1 MARPDRWNA
10 GIAATVFVLACLA
23 SGMAQAQKGP
33 AMQVY
38 DRLSAAREQAE
49 AARDQDK
56 DSPASRQ
63 RAEIILRDAL
73 ESMQRPEIRDLAEGN
88 KSLRYRAFNIRADLF
103 ELYLA
108 EGNKARALDLM
119 AQMLAE
125 DGAPLDL
132 VYRSKQAQAL
142 LQGEPRYRAMLA
154 RADAMG
160 RLWHARAIATPYS
173 DHLGE
178 AERIA
183 GLSLFWSE
191 VKYNFAHFNNVPGLD
206 WDRAYLDFLPQVI
219 AARDTREYYEVLMR
233 FAPLLH
239 DGHTNIYPPKELRPH
254 FYARP
259 PLLTAMID
267 GKVLVTFVGSERLAK
282 QGIRVGDEITAI
294 DGIEVTRYAREQVA
308 PYESSS
314 TPQDMA
320 VRMYTYALLSG
331 DKDVPLKLG
340 LDDGHGRRRTLV
352 VARDN
357 YVDRHS
363 PPSFVF
369 RQLPGGVAY
378 LSLDQ
383 FETKASSEAF
393 MQHLPQIM
401 QAKALILDVRD
412 NGGGSDRYGFE
423 ILSHL
428 TAAPIPGPR
437 STELSVDPV
446 ARANG
451 NLTLEWRP
459 LDGSGASYPH
469 RTSPIFTGPVAV
481 LTSARTFSA
490 AEDFVMAFDALKRGI
505 LVGQRT
511 GGSTGMPMS
520 FDLPGGGSARICVK
534 WDSYPDGREFVDKGI
549 SPDVEVAP
557 SVADIRHGR
566 DPVIARAAELLRAR
580 LKR

>member
-1 MARPDRWNA
+1 MARPDRWYA

-23 SGMAQAQKGP
+23 PCLGYAQKGP
-33 AMQVY
+33 AMQAY
-38 DRLSAAREQAE
+38 DRLSAARDQAE
-49 AARDQDK
+49 AVRNADK
-56 DSPASRQ
+56 DSPASRR
-63 RAEIILRDAL
+63 RAETILRDAL

-108 EGNKARALDLM
+108 EGNKARALDVM

-132 VYRSKQAQAL
+132 VYRSKRAQAL

-294 DGIEVTRYAREQVA
+294 DGIEVTRYARERVA

-331 DKDVPLKLG
+331 DKDVPLKLD

-369 RQLPGGVAY
+369 RQLSGGVAY

-401 QAKALILDVRD
+401 QSKALILDVRD

-534 WDSYPDGREFVDKGI
+534 WDSYPDGREFVGKGI